1 MDRIVTNTL
10 LTMYSDKFPKVKKM
24 SWKGQLPYYRLNFK
38 HKRKLKHY
46 LFRFYKK
53 LPVQKHKKIHSHHII
68 LHEFVSLLTWS
79 VLWGLI
85 YCGGGRGG
93 SWKSL
98 RNSSFIGNPAY
109 KAPWGFIMSRS
120 YVPPNS
126 PKTAISNRQYYVMFV
141 SKNRSR
147 STPKAWVLAAS
158 CRNFLIY
165 KRFCAF

>member
-1 MDRIVTNTL
+1 
-10 LTMYSDKFPKVKKM
+10 M

-38 HKRKLKHY
+38 HKKKLNTC

-53 LPVQKHKKIHSHHII
+53 TLCSKSQRNSCHII
-68 LHEFVSLLTWS
+68 SHEFVSLLTWLE
-79 VLWGLI
+79 LWCLI

-93 SWKSL
+93 SWKSR

-147 STPKAWVLAAS
+147 STPKACLLAAS

-165 KRFCAF
+165 KCFCAF

>member
-1 MDRIVTNTL
+1 
-10 LTMYSDKFPKVKKM
+10 M

-38 HKRKLKHY
+38 HKKSSTLAFFAY
-46 LFRFYKK
+46 TKK
-53 LPVQKHKKIHSHHII
+53 LSVQNHKEIHSCHINS
-68 LHEFVSLLTWS
+68 HEFVSLLTWLE
-79 VLWGLI
+79 LWCLI

-93 SWKSL
+93 SWKSR

-126 PKTAISNRQYYVMFV
+126 SKTAISNCQYYVTFV

-165 KRFCAF
+165 KCFCAF